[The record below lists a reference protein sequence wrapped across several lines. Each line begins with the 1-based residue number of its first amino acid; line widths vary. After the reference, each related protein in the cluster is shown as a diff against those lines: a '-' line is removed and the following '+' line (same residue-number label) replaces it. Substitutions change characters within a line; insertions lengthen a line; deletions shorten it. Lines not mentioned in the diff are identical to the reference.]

1 MGTGKQYD
9 EEFKKQAIKLAK
21 EIGIKAAADE
31 LCIPK
36 GTLGT
41 WVQKAR
47 IGEIDTGA
55 GSRTP
60 GESLTIAQ
68 QLQAANKSYPDIKG
82 CIIHSDRGC
91 QYTSEEYRAVVKK
104 YGIIQS
110 MNSAGGRCHDNA
122 RCESMWA
129 RMKEELFYSRED
141 KPENYTM
148 KELKTMI
155 WRYYM
160 SYWVNRRICTAN
172 GGLPPAARRK
182 LYYDHI
188 FLVA

>member
-1 MGTGKQYD
+1 MGTEKQYD

-21 EIGIKAAADE
+21 EIGTKAAADE

-47 IGEIDTGA
+47 IGGIDTGA

-82 CIIHSDRGC
+82 CIIHSDRGS
-91 QYTSEEYRAVVKK
+91 QYTSEEYRAAVKK

-141 KPENYTM
+141 KSENYTM
-148 KELKTMI
+148 RELKTMI

-160 SYWVNRRICTAN
+160 SYWTNRRICTAN
-172 GGLPPAARRK
+172 GGLPPSAVVT
-182 LYYDHI
+182 
-188 FLVA
+188 LVPGL